1 MSYQKTWAWIWRV
14 LAIIVLGFEAA
25 ALILPGN
32 EDTLS
37 WHVIAL
43 TTEKPEIFGTG
54 IVLILCWLI
63 FHWFV
68 WPIWRRR

>member
-14 LAIIVLGFEAA
+14 LTVVVLGFEAV
-25 ALILPGN
+25 ALILPRR

-43 TTEKPEIFGTG
+43 TKVHPEIFGTA
-54 IVLILCWLI
+54 ILLVLCWLI

-68 WPIWRRR
+68 WPLWRRK